1 MDQFLSEKPI
11 ATINAAKN
19 DGDIPFPAI
28 EQYLRDYQ
36 DANNASS
43 IAKIQQE
50 LDETKIV
57 LHKAIDSVCS
67 NTGMTALN
75 NLLTWS

>member
-19 DGDIPFPAI
+19 DGDIPFPVI

-57 LHKAIDSVCS
+57 LHKAIDSVCPS
-67 NTGMTALN
+67 RDSSSA
-75 NLLTWS
+75 